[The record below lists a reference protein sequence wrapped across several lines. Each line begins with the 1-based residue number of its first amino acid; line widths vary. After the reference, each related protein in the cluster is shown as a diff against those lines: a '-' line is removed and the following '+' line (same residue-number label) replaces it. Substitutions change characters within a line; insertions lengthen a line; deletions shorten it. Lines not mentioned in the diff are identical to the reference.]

1 MSRTNYSRV
10 FMGTLAAGLTANV
23 CDFIT
28 NSFLLAEDM
37 HRMQQRLNLDAAVVN
52 GVPVLVTWTVVDFVL
67 AFLIVWT
74 YAAIRPR
81 LGPGAGTALVAGM
94 VPWLAITAVL
104 FGFQQMGVF
113 TIDSFLKSALLSFAT
128 FILASLAGG
137 YVYQED

>member
-1 MSRTNYSRV
+1 MSRLNYPRV
-10 FMGTLAAGLTANV
+10 FMGTLAAGLTANA

-28 NSFLLAEDM
+28 NSFLLVEDM

-52 GVPVLVTWTVVDFVL
+52 SVPVLVTWTAVDFVL

-81 LGPGAGTALVAGM
+81 LGAGPGTALIAGM
-94 VPWLAITAVL
+94 VPWLSITAVL

-113 TIDSFLKSALLSFAT
+113 TLDSFMKSALLSLAT